1 MPTFTIEN
9 STIPSSVQTA
19 SKVMWKRRKFGVE
32 HTYVPIPDLPL
43 LSHETLRNLL
53 IFPRFGCM
61 GGSVIEFL
69 PAMRDAQS
77 HFPAHAATGSPVF
90 ILGFPVGANG
100 KKPVCQCRRHGFNS
114 KVHKTP
120 RGGHDNLL
128 QCSCL
133 ENPMC
138 RGAWWAAVHGV
149 TKSWTRLS
157 D

>member
-1 MPTFTIEN
+1 MPTFPIQN
-9 STIPSSVQTA
+9 SNIPSSVQTV
-19 SKVMWKRRKFGVE
+19 SNVMRKRRKSGVK
-32 HTYVPIPDLPL
+32 HTYVPIPHLLL
-43 LSHETLRNLL
+43 LSHETL
-53 IFPRFGCM
+53 IFSSLGCI
-61 GGSVIEFL
+61 GGSVVEFL
-69 PAMRDAQS
+69 PAMREAQS
-77 HFPAHAATGSPVF
+77 HFPAHAATGSTVF
-90 ILGFPVGANG
+90 ILGFPVGASG

-114 KVHKTP
+114 QVHKTP
-120 RGGHDNLL
+120 RGGHGSPL